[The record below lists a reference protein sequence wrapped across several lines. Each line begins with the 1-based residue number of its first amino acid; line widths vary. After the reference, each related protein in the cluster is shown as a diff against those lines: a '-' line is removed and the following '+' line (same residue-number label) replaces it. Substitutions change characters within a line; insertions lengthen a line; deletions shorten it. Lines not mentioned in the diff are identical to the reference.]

1 MPAGAGGRTWT
12 HIVVGGGTAGCVV
25 AARLSEQPEL
35 QVLLLEAG
43 GRPLDPCLHVPL
55 GLMGIDYRRHS
66 WQYAVAPDESRAGTR
81 EVWPAGRA
89 LGGTSVINGMLW
101 SRGTRTDYDAWAAL
115 GLDGWGY
122 DDVLGCF
129 LRGERVGGQAAPGAR
144 GEGVG
149 GQGAPG
155 ARGERAGGGRA
166 ARGAGGPVRV
176 ATSSCQEPLARE
188 FLDSAQAAGHAV
200 NEDYND
206 GQSLGA
212 APMQVARSRRL
223 RQSSYSAYL
232 APARRRPNLRV
243 ERRAQVSRIIVSGG
257 RAVGVEYEQGR
268 RGHRAHCSGEVILC
282 AGAIGSP
289 MLLMRS
295 GLGPASHLSACG
307 IPVVADIA
315 GVGGNLRNHPLM
327 AMAFEVSRP
336 TLNRQTSLPHLLAEA
351 GRYLAGRECLFTTA
365 PSHAV
370 VYSRAG
376 GNGPGCS
383 ITYGAYGAT
392 QPGSGAIR
400 RFARPMRGNRITLRI
415 QLFGSDSRG
424 TVRLRPAAPQD
435 RPAIHY
441 SAFGGSHDVARMT
454 AACRQARAITQSP
467 PLSRFVV
474 GELSPGPDVRTDD
487 DWDAA
492 LRHLASSG
500 RHYGGTCAM
509 GSVVDAELRVSG
521 LRGLRV
527 ADASVM
533 PELPSG
539 GLYAPTVMIAERAAE
554 LITGPQ
560 RGADLQPAADLGGR
574 GE

>member
-1 MPAGAGGRTWT
+1 MPAGAGSRTWT

-35 QVLLLEAG
+35 RVLLLEAG

-55 GLMGIDYRRHS
+55 GLMGISYRRHS
-66 WQYAVAPDESRAGTR
+66 WQYGVAADESRAGAR

-101 SRGTRTDYDAWAAL
+101 SRGARADYDAWAAH

-122 DDVLGCF
+122 DDVLRCF
-129 LRGERVGGQAAPGAR
+129 LKGERVGG
-144 GEGVG
+144 
-149 GQGAPG
+149 
-155 ARGERAGGGRA
+155 GRP
-166 ARGAGGPVRV
+166 ARGAGGPVQIT
-176 ATSSCQEPLARE
+176 TSACREPLARE

-200 NEDYND
+200 NEDYNG
-206 GQSLGA
+206 GQSLGV

-232 APARRRPNLRV
+232 AHARRRPNLRV
-243 ERRAQVSRIIVSGG
+243 ERRAQVSRIIVSGK

-268 RGHRAHCSGEVILC
+268 RGHRVHCSGEVILC

-289 MLLMRS
+289 ALLMRS
-295 GLGPASHLSACG
+295 GLGPADHLSACR

-327 AMAFEVSRP
+327 AMVFEVSRP
-336 TLNRQTSLPHLLAEA
+336 TLNMQTSLPHLLAEA

-365 PSHAV
+365 PSHV
-370 VYSRAG
+370 IVYSAAG

-383 ITYGAYGAT
+383 ISYGAYGAT
-392 QPGSGAIR
+392 QPGSGAMR

-441 SAFGGSHDVARMT
+441 TAFGGSHDAARMT
-454 AACRQARAITQSP
+454 AACRQARTITQSP

-474 GELSPGPDVRTDD
+474 RELTPGPDVRSDE

-492 LRHLASSG
+492 LRRLVSSG

-509 GSVVDAELRVSG
+509 GLVVDAELRVSG

-554 LITGPQ
+554 LITAPQ
-560 RGADLQPAADLGGR
+560 RGADLQPAADRGGR